1 MKNIFENIIRRGGY
15 DLTALLKRIDTYHVE
30 GKLSDSDRDE
40 LYMIARQ
47 TPEAQYDY
55 RAEIEKLWAAIR
67 DLRAGQSADNSQ
79 DPSVNDYPA
88 FVQPSGAHDAYQT
101 GAKITFKGDRYVCK
115 MANCVWSPEVL
126 PSAWELVETV

>member
-1 MKNIFENIIRRGGY
+1 MKSIFENVIRRGNY

-55 RAEIEKLWAAIR
+55 HAEIEKLWAAIR

-79 DPSVNDYPA
+79 DPSADEYPE
-88 FVQPSGAHDAYQT
+88 FVQPTGAHDAYHT
-101 GAKITFKGDRYVCK
+101 GAKVTYNGDRYVCK
-115 MANCVWSPEVL
+115 MDNCVWSPGVL
-126 PSAWELVETV
+126 PGAWDKAE